1 MKKSYSGLD
10 AVLIPLESD
19 GRSILTASTKCKP
32 IYTTHFDYDD
42 NNVCDGHAYQ
52 DGSPEAP
59 AATTEYDN
67 CPVVGMEGV
76 IVKP

>member
-1 MKKSYSGLD
+1 MKKEYSGLD
-10 AVLIPLESD
+10 AILIPLETQ
-19 GRSILTASTKCKP
+19 GNSILASSSGCKP

-59 AATTEYDN
+59 AATTEYNN
-67 CPVVGMEGV
+67 CPAVDMELFL
-76 IVKP
+76 P

>member
-1 MKKSYSGLD
+1 MKKDYMGLD
-10 AVLIPLESD
+10 AVLIPLD
-19 GRSILTASTKCKP
+19 TAGQSIMTASSGCRP

-42 NNVCDGHAYQ
+42 DNVCDGHAFQ

-67 CPVVGMEGV
+67 CPNVTFQLYV
-76 IVKP
+76 P